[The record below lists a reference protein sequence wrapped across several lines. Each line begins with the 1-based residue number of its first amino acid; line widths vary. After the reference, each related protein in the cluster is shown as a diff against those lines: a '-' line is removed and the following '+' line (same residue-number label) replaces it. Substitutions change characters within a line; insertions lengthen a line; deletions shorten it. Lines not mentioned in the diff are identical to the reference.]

1 MMPKAAG
8 EKVHEAEEDVCS
20 LDDLRK
26 KGIVTVNASGR
37 TFALIYAQERIF
49 AVDNRCPHMGYPL
62 SKGTVKDG
70 VLTCHWHH
78 ARFDL
83 YSGCTFDLFADDVE
97 SFHARTEG
105 GRVLLSGKSAPV
117 LTEERMATADRRLKL
132 GIDHSIDL
140 VMAKSILREMM
151 LRGSE
156 KGAVRVLE
164 ISSATGASRLRGWAS
179 GLTILTCMGNLLP
192 YLDDEWKVRALFKG
206 VKHVAE
212 DAFHEAVRP
221 SFEPLVSSGEN
232 LSFGSLLHWFRLL
245 VEQRDED
252 ACQRILLTAIRNFSR
267 EDVAEMLF
275 SSCTDHVFIDGGHV
289 YDFLNKSFEL
299 LELTGWH
306 HAGEIL
312 PSLVRQL
319 CNARRHEEDGAWR
332 HPDDLIE
339 LIRSHELNLPL
350 IMTHARSVRP
360 SAREVEALAWKI
372 VEGTPQ
378 VVLDA
383 VDAAFAEGWELHDVA
398 LSLSLSAAIRVAM
411 FHRQNEFSDWITV
424 LHTLSYCSAVMKSSR
439 IMDSDETTARG
450 IYHGAMK
457 VFLDRFLNM
466 PPADIKF
473 RETDGGTMVK
483 PIARL
488 EESMDSRDAGSIVSI
503 VDRCINSGEKNSA
516 IISSL
521 SKSVVRED
529 AEFHTFQMVEAA
541 SGILEQELLSP
552 GAQRLVLI
560 AAARYIGAHSP
571 TERADQQTFDMALR
585 LERGEALH
593 T

>member
-1 MMPKAAG
+1 
-8 EKVHEAEEDVCS
+8 VHEAEEDVCS
-20 LDDLRK
+20 LDDLKK

-37 TFALIYAQERIF
+37 TIALIYAQERIF

-97 SFHARTEG
+97 SFRVRTEG
-105 GRVLLSGKSAPV
+105 GRVFLCGKSTSV
-117 LTEERMATADRRLKL
+117 QSEERLATVDRRLKL

-140 VMAKSILREMM
+140 VMAKSILREMV

-164 ISSATGASRLRGWAS
+164 LSSATGASKLRGWTS
-179 GLTILTCMGNLLP
+179 GLTILTCMGNMLP
-192 YLDDEWKVRALFKG
+192 YLDGEWRARALFKG

-221 SFEPLVSSGEN
+221 AFEPLISSGEN

-245 VEQRDED
+245 VEQRDEE

-267 EDVAEMLF
+267 EEVAKMLF

-306 HAGEIL
+306 HASEIL

-332 HPDDLIE
+332 HPDDLIG
-339 LIRSHELNLPL
+339 LIHSHESSLSSIL
-350 IMTHARSVRP
+350 TQARSVRP
-360 SAREVEALAWKI
+360 SASDVEKLAWKI
-372 VEGTPQ
+372 TEGAPQ
-378 VVLDA
+378 EVLEA
-383 VDAAFAEGWELHDVA
+383 VDSAISDGWELRDVA
-398 LSLSLSAAIRVAM
+398 LSLSLSASIRVAK
-411 FHRQNEFSDWITV
+411 FHKQNEFSDWITV
-424 LHTLSYCSAVMKSSR
+424 LHTLSYCNAVMKSSY
-439 IMDSDETTARG
+439 IMDSGETIARG

-457 VFLDRFLNM
+457 IFLDRFLNT
-466 PPADIKF
+466 PPADITSK
-473 RETDGGTMVK
+473 ETHKGISAK
-483 PIARL
+483 PLAML
-488 EESMDSRDAGSIVSI
+488 EESMDSRDNGSVISI
-503 VDRCINSGEKNSA
+503 VDSCISSGEKNSSV
-516 IISSL
+516 ISSL
-521 SKSVVRED
+521 ARIVVRED

-541 SGILEQELLSP
+541 SSILGQDLLSP

-560 AAARYIGAHSP
+560 AAARYISAHSP

-585 LERGEALH
+585 LERGESLH
-593 T
+593 A